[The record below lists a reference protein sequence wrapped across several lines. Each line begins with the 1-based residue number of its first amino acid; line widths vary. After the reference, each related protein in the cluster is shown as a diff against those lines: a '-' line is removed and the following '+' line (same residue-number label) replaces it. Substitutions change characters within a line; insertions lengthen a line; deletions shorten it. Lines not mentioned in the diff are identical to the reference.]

1 MIYNIEKVSKQF
13 QDFEVLSNIQMQIER
28 PGIYGILGPN
38 GAGKTTLLRTML
50 RILTP
55 TEGKIYYQG
64 TDIEKLGQEYYKEI
78 GAVLE
83 GNRNLYWYLSAR
95 QNLKY
100 YGRLMNIPEREIQIR
115 TEKLLEVMELS
126 EQADKKVGYMS
137 RGMQQKVAIIAALL
151 HQPNVLF
158 LDEPTLGL
166 DITTKNSMVREIRN
180 MAENGATIF
189 LTTHQIDV
197 LEQLTDTLFII
208 EKGKI
213 TYEGK
218 TEGLINLYEN
228 TSNVEIV
235 VNCAE
240 NIEAY
245 LQKIFADGMLQMER
259 ENGQLKISI
268 SEASQQHVNELMK
281 KLTEREADIL
291 SVARKRLSLEEA
303 LLKFWKGNNHG

>member
-1 MIYNIEKVSKQF
+1 MIYNIEKVYKQF
-13 QDFEVLSNIQMQIER
+13 QDFQALSNIQMQIER

-291 SVARKRLSLEEA
+291 SVERKRLSLEEA

>member
-13 QDFEVLSNIQMQIER
+13 QDFEALSNIQMQIER
-28 PGIYGILGPN
+28 PGIYGVLGPN

>member
-13 QDFEVLSNIQMQIER
+13 QDFEALSNIQMQIER